1 MAMPRV
7 LILEDSQ
14 TIGALFRDQLEG
26 EPVEIVIAETAAE
39 ARERFEHEEF
49 DILVLD
55 GIAPSEPGRGASLVG
70 PILAREFR
78 ERGFM
83 GSIIAISSEPEAQ
96 ALTKKAANEAVSYR
110 AYACD
115 KLDLGRLVKE
125 LLGLLWP
132 TTPA

>member
-78 ERGFM
+78 DEGYKGF
-83 GSIIAISSEPEAQ
+83 IVAISSDEEVRE
-96 ALTKKAANEAVSYR
+96 LTKKAANQVVSYR

-115 KLDLGRLVKE
+115 KLDLAGLIRE
-125 LLGLLWP
+125 LLGLWP